1 MQFITESQI
10 DETIAELE
18 QGVEFYDKCLLEFAQ
33 QQPGIT
39 NYLVDE
45 EFDSLT
51 EDERELMLYLTL
63 IIYRTIDKL
72 TETMPEITM
81 DQLEAAEDANWAVL
95 ENVKSFKFQERLD
108 LFFKDTPQEDL
119 LALIEDAL
127 SEEDE
132 MLTKEGREPIFVA
145 IKSIVDVLHAEIK

>member
-63 IIYRTIDKL
+63 IIYRTVAKVID
-72 TETMPEITM
+72 TMPEITM

-108 LFFKDTPQEDL
+108 L
-119 LALIEDAL
+119 
-127 SEEDE
+127 
-132 MLTKEGREPIFVA
+132 
-145 IKSIVDVLHAEIK
+145 